1 MPKHTAV
8 EILRRWQAMD
18 AALFSYDG
26 LNIARFARRWKVNI
40 KTVRRD
46 LEAFKELG
54 QRMVCRSDDG
64 GRWNW
69 HYDGEVGDRIYP
81 LFNPECPV
89 WDRR

>member
-1 MPKHTAV
+1 MPKNSLV

-46 LEAFKELG
+46 LEAFREVG
-54 QRMVCRSDDG
+54 QRTVCERDEP
-64 GRWNW
+64 GRYCW
-69 HYDGEVGDRIYP
+69 HYEGGVSP
-81 LFNPECPV
+81 LFNPDWEAP
-89 WDRR
+89 